1 MDVVEERLEREYN
14 LKLITTAPSVI
25 YHVHKTDGTMIPVD
39 NPAELPPMT
48 KIDFI
53 EEPIAKVEILVPS
66 DMIGNVMELVQN
78 RRGVYQTME
87 YLDENKQPVGFD
99 VDFIT
104 EVGKAAGFEVDVRNI
119 AWDGIFGGVATGQYD
134 IVAAATTIT
143 PERQK
148 QFDFSDPYYEVAQAV
163 VLPAGKSI
171 KSLEDLKGKKVGGQI
186 GTTGVFVIR
195 KSGVP
200 VDLKEYDDV
209 GLAIQ
214 DMLGGRID
222 AVICDDPVAMYY
234 ANKKAD
240 TAGKLNLS
248 YKTDEKEYYGFTVR
262 KGRKDLV
269 EKLNKGIKQVKA
281 SGEEAKIIEKW
292 MGKTN

>member
-1 MDVVEERLEREYN
+1 MIRRLLLALVAVSLLCGQAMAAE
-14 LKLITTAPSVI
+14 KFIVA
-25 YHVHKTDGTMIPVD
+25 TDCTW
-39 NPAELPPMT
+39 PPM
-48 KIDFI
+48 
-53 EEPIAKVEILVPS
+53 E
-66 DMIGNVMELVQN
+66 M
-78 RRGVYQTME
+78 
-87 YLDENKQPVGFD
+87 LDANKQPIGFD

-104 EVGKAAGFEVDVRNI
+104 AVGKAAGFEVDVRNI

-143 PERQK
+143 EERQK

-171 KSLEDLKGKKVGGQI
+171 KSLADLKGKKVGGQI

-195 KSGVP
+195 KAGVA

-214 DMLGGRID
+214 DMLGGRLD
-222 AVICDDPVAMYY
+222 AVICDDPVALYY
-234 ANKKAD
+234 VNKKAD
-240 TAGKLNLS
+240 TAGKLNITF
-248 YKTDEKEYYGFTVR
+248 KTEEKEYYGFTVR

-269 EKLNKGIKQVKA
+269 EKLNKGIAAVKA
-281 SGEEAKIIEKW
+281 SGVEAQLLQKW
-292 MGKTN
+292 MGASK

>member
-1 MDVVEERLEREYN
+1 MIRRLTLTLLTLALLCGQAVAAEKYVV
-14 LKLITTAPSVI
+14 A
-25 YHVHKTDGTMIPVD
+25 TDCTW
-39 NPAELPPMT
+39 PPME
-48 KIDFI
+48 F
-53 EEPIAKVEILVPS
+53 
-66 DMIGNVMELVQN
+66 
-78 RRGVYQTME
+78 
-87 YLDENKQPVGFD
+87 LDENKQPVGFD

-104 EVGKAAGFEVDVRNI
+104 AVGKAAGFEVDVRNI

-186 GTTGVFVIR
+186 GTTGVFVVR
-195 KSGVP
+195 KSGVS

-240 TAGKLNLS
+240 TAGKLNLAF
-248 YKTDEKEYYGFTVR
+248 KTDEKEYYGFTVR

-269 EKLNKGIKQVKA
+269 EKLNKGIKEVKA
-281 SGEEAKIIEKW
+281 SGVEAKLLEKW
-292 MGKTN
+292 MGASK

>member
-1 MDVVEERLEREYN
+1 MIRRLLLALVAVSLLCGQAMAAE
-14 LKLITTAPSVI
+14 KFIVA
-25 YHVHKTDGTMIPVD
+25 TDCTW
-39 NPAELPPMT
+39 PPM
-48 KIDFI
+48 
-53 EEPIAKVEILVPS
+53 E
-66 DMIGNVMELVQN
+66 M
-78 RRGVYQTME
+78 
-87 YLDENKQPVGFD
+87 LDANKQPIGFD

-104 EVGKAAGFEVDVRNI
+104 AVGKAAGFEVDVRNI

-143 PERQK
+143 EERQK

-171 KSLEDLKGKKVGGQI
+171 KSLADLQGKKVGGQI

-195 KSGVP
+195 KAGVT

-214 DMLGGRID
+214 DMLGGRLD
-222 AVICDDPVAMYY
+222 AVICDDPVALYY
-234 ANKKAD
+234 VNKKAD
-240 TAGKLNLS
+240 TAGKLNIS
-248 YKTDEKEYYGFTVR
+248 FKTEEKEYYGFTVR

-269 EKLNKGIKQVKA
+269 EKLNKGIAAVKA
-281 SGEEAKIIEKW
+281 SGVEAQLLQKW
-292 MGKTN
+292 MGASK

>member
-1 MDVVEERLEREYN
+1 MIRRLTLTLLTLTLLCGQAVAAEKY
-14 LKLITTAPSVI
+14 IVA
-25 YHVHKTDGTMIPVD
+25 TDCTW
-39 NPAELPPMT
+39 PPME
-48 KIDFI
+48 F
-53 EEPIAKVEILVPS
+53 
-66 DMIGNVMELVQN
+66 
-78 RRGVYQTME
+78 
-87 YLDENKQPVGFD
+87 LDENKQPVGFD

-163 VLPAGKSI
+163 VLPAGQSI
-171 KSLEDLKGKKVGGQI
+171 KNLEDLKGKKVGGQI

-214 DMLGGRID
+214 DMLGGRLD

-248 YKTDEKEYYGFTVR
+248 FKTDEKEYYGFTVR

-269 EKLNKGIKQVKA
+269 EKLNKGIKEVKA
-281 SGEEAKIIEKW
+281 SGVEAKLLDKW
-292 MGKTN
+292 MGASK

>member
-1 MDVVEERLEREYN
+1 MIRRLTLTLLTLALLCGQAVAAEKY
-14 LKLITTAPSVI
+14 IVA
-25 YHVHKTDGTMIPVD
+25 TDCTW
-39 NPAELPPMT
+39 PPME
-48 KIDFI
+48 F
-53 EEPIAKVEILVPS
+53 
-66 DMIGNVMELVQN
+66 
-78 RRGVYQTME
+78 
-87 YLDENKQPVGFD
+87 LDENKQPVGFD

-163 VLPAGKSI
+163 VLPAGQSI
-171 KSLEDLKGKKVGGQI
+171 KNLEDLKGKKVGGQI

-214 DMLGGRID
+214 DMLGGRLD
-222 AVICDDPVAMYY
+222 AVICDDPVAIYY

-248 YKTDEKEYYGFTVR
+248 FKTDEKEYYGFTVR

-269 EKLNKGIKQVKA
+269 EKLNKGIKEVKA
-281 SGEEAKIIEKW
+281 SGVEAKLLDKW
-292 MGKTN
+292 MGASK

>member
-1 MDVVEERLEREYN
+1 MFRRVILT
-14 LKLITTAPSVI
+14 LITLALLC
-25 YHVHKTDGTMIPVD
+25 G
-39 NPAELPPMT
+39 PAAAAEKFIVASDCTWPPM
-48 KIDFI
+48 
-53 EEPIAKVEILVPS
+53 E
-66 DMIGNVMELVQN
+66 M
-78 RRGVYQTME
+78 
-87 YLDENKQPVGFD
+87 LDANKQPIGFD

-104 EVGKAAGFEVDVRNI
+104 AVGKAAGFEVDVRNI

-143 PERQK
+143 EERQK

-171 KSLEDLKGKKVGGQI
+171 KSLADLKGKKVGGQI

-195 KSGVP
+195 KAGVA

-214 DMLGGRID
+214 DMLGGRLD
-222 AVICDDPVAMYY
+222 AVICDDPVALYY
-234 ANKKAD
+234 VNKKAD
-240 TAGKLNLS
+240 TAGKLNIS
-248 YKTDEKEYYGFTVR
+248 FKTEEKEYYGFTVR

-269 EKLNKGIKQVKA
+269 EKLNKGIAAVKA
-281 SGEEAKIIEKW
+281 SGEDRKIAEKW
-292 MGKTN
+292 LGKSN

>member
-1 MDVVEERLEREYN
+1 MIRRLTLALLTLALLCGQAVAAEKY
-14 LKLITTAPSVI
+14 IVA
-25 YHVHKTDGTMIPVD
+25 TDCTW
-39 NPAELPPMT
+39 PP
-48 KIDFI
+48 
-53 EEPIAKVEILVPS
+53 
-66 DMIGNVMELVQN
+66 
-78 RRGVYQTME
+78 ME

-163 VLPAGKSI
+163 VLPAGKNI
-171 KSLEDLKGKKVGGQI
+171 KNLEDLKGKKVGGQI

-214 DMLGGRID
+214 DMLGGRLD
-222 AVICDDPVAMYY
+222 AVICDDPVALYY
-234 ANKKAD
+234 VNKKAD
-240 TAGKLNLS
+240 TAGKLNIS
-248 YKTDEKEYYGFTVR
+248 FKTEEKEYYGFTVR
-262 KGRKDLV
+262 QGRNDLV
-269 EKLNKGIKQVKA
+269 EKLNKGIKEVKA
-281 SGEEAKIIEKW
+281 SGVEAKLLQKW
-292 MGKTN
+292 MGASK

>member
-1 MDVVEERLEREYN
+1 MIRRLLLALVAVSLLCGQALAAE
-14 LKLITTAPSVI
+14 KFIVA
-25 YHVHKTDGTMIPVD
+25 TDCTW
-39 NPAELPPMT
+39 PPM
-48 KIDFI
+48 
-53 EEPIAKVEILVPS
+53 E
-66 DMIGNVMELVQN
+66 M
-78 RRGVYQTME
+78 
-87 YLDENKQPVGFD
+87 LDANKQPIGFD

-104 EVGKAAGFEVDVRNI
+104 AVGKAAGFEVDVRNI

-143 PERQK
+143 EERQK

-171 KSLEDLKGKKVGGQI
+171 KSLADLKGKKVGGQI

-195 KSGVP
+195 KAGVA

-214 DMLGGRID
+214 DMLGGRLD
-222 AVICDDPVAMYY
+222 AIICDDPVALYY
-234 ANKKAD
+234 VNKKAD
-240 TAGKLNLS
+240 TAGKLNIS
-248 YKTDEKEYYGFTVR
+248 FKTEEKEYYGFTVR

-269 EKLNKGIKQVKA
+269 EKLNKGIAAVKA
-281 SGEEAKIIEKW
+281 SGVEAQLLQKW
-292 MGKTN
+292 MGASK